1 MAALRAAEA
10 ETNEQNR
17 PQLIEYLCQVRC
29 YSGDNLP
36 SSLLTEANLIEADL
50 SLANLRGT
58 DLTRSIISPECL
70 HQAINWEVPK

>member
-1 MAALRAAEA
+1 
-10 ETNEQNR
+10 
-17 PQLIEYLCQVRC
+17 VRC